1 MRLTVRCDDAMRLL
15 MYVAQHPARLC
26 TISDVAQDYDIAGG
40 APDEYNASTGPG
52 GPVAR
57 RRVRQRDELWSVF
70 PPGLSRFGQ

>member
-1 MRLTVRCDDAMRLL
+1 MRLTVRSDDAMRLL

-52 GPVAR
+52 GPAGNCAR
-57 RRVRQRDELWSVF
+57 QGGSMRLAA
-70 PPGLSRFGQ
+70 